1 MELVRGKSAQR
12 IDNILVCHIES
23 LFDRLA
29 LNHLSCHRA
38 RGNRAAAA
46 EGLKLHV
53 FNFIVLDL
61 EIHLHDVAALG
72 VADFAH
78 AVRVLDA
85 SHISRVHEVIH
96 HNIGIKCHSL
106 VLLIY
111 SINCFSPRSS
121 SFHTGDMLRR

>member
-1 MELVRGKSAQR
+1 MRRKSAQR
-12 IDNILVCHIES
+12 VDHVLVGHRKRF
-23 LFDRLA
+23 FDRLA
-29 LNHLSCHRA
+29 LDHLGCHRA

-46 EGLKLHV
+46 EGLKLHIFNLIV
-53 FNFIVLDL
+53 FDF